1 MEEDLRL
8 CTNCERKVPSTY
20 FLLHEA
26 HCLRFRA
33 ICPECK
39 EVILKKEMKDHL
51 ENGHLQAQCSL
62 CLESMQKY
70 LLEAHEAAC
79 PERPIECEF
88 CGWAVPLSGL
98 EEHESGCSGQSGP
111 SLSGQSG
118 PSLSGKQPDPS
129 APLASLEGPC
139 ADKPR
144 KAPSQKAGCLE
155 CKRDASEAELPQHQA
170 ECRQFT
176 ELRGSFN
183 AFLLKKPERPS
194 PVPGILDPAQAST
207 GERVVRPKKKESH
220 TDKTALSST
229 AARIEKEE
237 YDVLESCSFCH
248 ILLPLPVLKQHEEKC
263 QLLASQQWK
272 ILK

>member
-39 EVILKKEMKDHL
+39 EVILKKDMKDHL
-51 ENGHLQAQCSL
+51 ENGHMQAQCNL
-62 CLESMQKY
+62 CLQSMQKY
-70 LLEAHEAAC
+70 LLEAHEAVC
-79 PERPIECEF
+79 PQRPIECEF
-88 CGWAVPLSGL
+88 CRRAVPLGGL
-98 EEHESGCSGQSGP
+98 EEHESGCGGPSVP
-111 SLSGQSG
+111 SLSSKQS
-118 PSLSGKQPDPS
+118 DPS
-129 APLASLEGPC
+129 APLAPLEGPC
-139 ADKPR
+139 ADKPS
-144 KAPSQKAGCLE
+144 KAPGQKASFLE
-155 CKRDASEAELPQHQA
+155 CKREASEAELPQHQA

-176 ELRGSFN
+176 ELRGSFH

-194 PVPGILDPAQAST
+194 PGPGDLDTAQAST

-220 TDKTALSST
+220 TDKTALSSRAT
-229 AARIEKEE
+229 QIKKEE

>member
-39 EVILKKEMKDHL
+39 EVILKEEMKDHQ
-51 ENGHLQAQCSL
+51 ENGHKQTQCSL
-62 CLESMQKY
+62 CLQSMQKY
-70 LLEAHEAAC
+70 LLEAHEAEC

-88 CGWAVPLSGL
+88 CGRAVPLSGL
-98 EEHESGCSGQSGP
+98 EEHESSCRGWSVP
-111 SLSGQSG
+111 SLSR
-118 PSLSGKQPDPS
+118 KQPDPS

-139 ADKPR
+139 ANKPR
-144 KAPSQKAGCLE
+144 KAPSQKTSCLE
-155 CKRDASEAELPQHQA
+155 CKREVSEAELPQHQA
-170 ECRQFT
+170 ECRQFM

-183 AFLLKKPERPS
+183 AFLLKKPEQPS
-194 PVPGILDPAQAST
+194 SVPEVLDPAQSSM
-207 GERVVRPKKKESH
+207 GERVVRPKKKETH
-220 TDKTALSST
+220 KDQTALSSR
-229 AARIEKEE
+229 AARIKKEE
-237 YDVLESCSFCH
+237 YDVLESCSLCH